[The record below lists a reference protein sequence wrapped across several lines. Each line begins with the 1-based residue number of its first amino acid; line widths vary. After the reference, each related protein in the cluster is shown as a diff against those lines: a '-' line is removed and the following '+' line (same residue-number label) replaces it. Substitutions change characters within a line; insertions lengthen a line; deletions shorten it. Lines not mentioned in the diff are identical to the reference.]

1 MVSHDPPCQ
10 KPTHVAAAAPQ
21 PSEELHHHHHHHESS
36 SSMSM
41 SRGEKKQ
48 VGRKRRLALSAS
60 DDDLDET
67 RPFEEDADYV
77 PPSSSSEGTG
87 DFDHD
92 REPATKRR
100 HVADEADEKQSGCTD
115 EWQLASSPLLEEEEE
130 DSSEQ
135 EDDDDEEDSSEQ
147 EDEEVI
153 VVPHPPPRTWVAKV
167 EWALGRRGGKGTLA
181 DIYSTIEQAFPEE
194 VDGKRNW
201 KAAIRSC
208 LSKNEKR
215 KFYKPHSASL
225 ASGKDHLWSL
235 VPREG
240 ASAHPPAK
248 RGRPA
253 GRRAITSTRRTAAAT
268 RHARQAAPEVVD
280 HQASVELP
288 QDNLENLADELQ
300 DLPAV
305 LVEQFAKEERMA
317 QLLRQKELLEQDIN
331 RLLQQQQDSCA
342 DGLSPDQEDFLSH
355 LLA

>member
-10 KPTHVAAAAPQ
+10 KPTHVAAAPQ
-21 PSEELHHHHHHHESS
+21 PSEDPRCLVADFSS
-36 SSMSM
+36 SGS
-41 SRGEKKQ
+41 GEKKQ

-67 RPFEEDADYV
+67 RQFEEDADYV
-77 PPSSSSEGTG
+77 PWSAEGTTG
-87 DFDHD
+87 DSDH
-92 REPATKRR
+92 EPATKRR

-115 EWQLASSPLLEEEEE
+115 EWQLPSSPLLREDDEEEEYSSDQDDE
-130 DSSEQ
+130 D
-135 EDDDDEEDSSEQ
+135 DNDDDEEDD
-147 EDEEVI
+147 DEEEVM

-181 DIYSTIEQAFPEE
+181 DIYSTIEKAFPEE

-240 ASAHPPAK
+240 AAARPPVK

-253 GRRAITSTRRTAAAT
+253 GRRAAATTTRRT
-268 RHARQAAPEVVD
+268 RHARQATTPVG
-280 HQASVELP
+280 HQELLHQDLEELP
-288 QDNLENLADELQ
+288 LRQLQ
-300 DLPAV
+300 NAEQQEQGLPAV

-331 RLLQQQQDSCA
+331 RLLQQQDSCG